1 MVAITEA
8 IPYEELVK
16 KLSKDDQIA
25 IFTCNTC
32 VRTIGNGSGRNFE
45 TGGVEVMH
53 ELSKKLTEDGYNVT
67 DEVVLATACFE
78 DFMVEAPIG
87 DGFTKGI
94 VLACDAG
101 WAVVKR
107 HRPNNAIIKG
117 LKTLGI
123 LIGRGP
129 KPVVL
134 LEVES

>member
-1 MVAITEA
+1 MVAVTEA

-16 KLSKDDQIA
+16 QLTKKDRIA

-32 VRTIGNGSGRNFE
+32 TRTVGNGSGRKFQ
-45 TGGVEVMH
+45 TGGAEFMH
-53 ELSKKLTEDGYNVT
+53 DLTQKLTEDGYNVT
-67 DEVVLATACFE
+67 DEVILGTACFE
-78 DFMVEAPIG
+78 DFIREVPIS
-87 DGFTKGI
+87 DAFTKGI

-101 WAVVKR
+101 WAAVKR
-107 HRPNNAIIKG
+107 HLPKNQIIKG

-134 LEVES
+134 LEAEK

>member
-1 MVAITEA
+1 MVAVTEA
-8 IPYEELVK
+8 IPYEELIK
-16 KLSKDDQIA
+16 KLTKNDRIA

-32 VRTIGNGSGRNFE
+32 TRTVGNASGRDYQ
-45 TGGVEVMH
+45 TGGAEVMH
-53 ELSKKLTEDGYNVT
+53 DLAEKLTKDGYNVT
-67 DEVVLATACFE
+67 DQVILATACFE

-107 HRPNNAIIKG
+107 HRPNNTIIKG

-129 KPVVL
+129 KRVL
-134 LEVES
+134 TLEAEI